1 MSGNGRE
8 ETLPEDNFVAITLVL
23 VALIVIA
30 TIVIVF
36 YIIRRTATAELE
48 VLEGQQQMSVGS
60 RLVEYI
66 GRYFS
71 VGDPDAPVWDSSM
84 PRSPTSEYLY
94 IKCMQRSRSGRILHF
109 SC

>member
-1 MSGNGRE
+1 MDGHTISGNGRE

-23 VALIVIA
+23 IALIVIA

-36 YIIRRTATAELE
+36 YIIRRTLQTAELE

-66 GRYFS
+66 GRYFFN
-71 VGDPDAPVWDSSM
+71 V
-84 PRSPTSEYLY
+84 
-94 IKCMQRSRSGRILHF
+94 
-109 SC
+109 